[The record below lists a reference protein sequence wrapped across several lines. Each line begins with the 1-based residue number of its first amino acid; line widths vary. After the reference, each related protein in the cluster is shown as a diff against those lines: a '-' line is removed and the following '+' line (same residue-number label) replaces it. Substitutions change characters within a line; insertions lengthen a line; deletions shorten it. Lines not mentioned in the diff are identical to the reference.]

1 MTTMREILEAKG
13 GDFHALLERLEA
25 QTKTGVTLRV
35 LPGGMDPTQ
44 RKIAPTMAAA
54 KSAPPAVKQHAD
66 ADKGRELRGIGVGI
80 GDTEE
85 HDGLR
90 FHRYSSALRVTDLA
104 NAGKRGKSVPE
115 FALYNLDYTF
125 GDKAADELENALE
138 AIAKAKTYAQA
149 LQIAKKVVE
158 FVHADGSR
166 YGSSLNIEERPLRG
180 VDVDPPEGASGAKI
194 EIDTPHF
201 SLSVD
206 ARGFSVHDKDDRN
219 NEPCIITP
227 VRGAKQTAVK
237 AFRSWVEANRDR
249 LQSLTFDKLV
259 SALHDAGVNY
269 HYFCAMD

>member
-13 GDFHALLERLEA
+13 GDFQALLERLEA

-35 LPGGMDPTQ
+35 LSGGMDPTQ
-44 RKIAPTMAAA
+44 RKVAPTVAAA

-90 FHRYSSALRVTDLA
+90 FHRYASALMVTDLA
-104 NAGKRGKSVPE
+104 NAGKRGKTVPE
-115 FALYNLDYTF
+115 FSLYNLDYTF
-125 GDKAADELENALE
+125 GDKSADELENALE
-138 AIAKAKTYAQA
+138 SIAKAKTYAQA
-149 LQIAKKVVE
+149 LQIAKKAVA

-194 EIDTPHF
+194 AIDTPHF

-206 ARGFSVHDKDDRN
+206 ARGFSASDKDDQN
-219 NEPCIITP
+219 NLPCIITP

-237 AFRSWVEANRDR
+237 AFRTWVEANRDK
-249 LQSLTFDKLV
+249 LQDMTFNKFTA
-259 SALHDAGVNY
+259 ALNDAGVNY
-269 HYFCAMD
+269 HYYCRMD